1 MVLMEAPPIDFYDAI
16 IIGAGPVGGYLGW
29 KLTDLGH
36 TVLIIEEHAE
46 IGRPFQ
52 CAGLVNPG
60 AMERVPMRESVLS
73 PIWGARINSPNGITV
88 DIGSSDRVRTWSVC
102 RKKFDEGVVKLA
114 VNNGAELLLESRPTN
129 ISITDDFAEV
139 SVKTRDGEKIYRC
152 ALVCGCD
159 GAHSWVR
166 RRMRMGRP
174 KEMMIGYQLE
184 VTGYC
189 NEKGK
194 LDMFTGSKI
203 APGFFAWAI
212 PSGETTRIGMWSK
225 AELLSEKSCEMMI
238 SYLMNNS
245 IWKERFENCSIIGRF
260 GGPVPSGLIKRPLKE
275 RVALFGDAS
284 GACKPTTGGGIG
296 NGFDQVDIL
305 VSELSES
312 ITEGNLSEARMRK
325 ISKLLEPMR
334 KKLERIRALR
344 NAFLTEAT
352 DDELDEV
359 FKVWSRPDVTEIIN
373 QSGEIDNPI
382 PLGLRLLKEVPEF
395 RSLATR
401 AASAVIW
408 G

>member
-1 MVLMEAPPIDFYDAI
+1 MGAPSVEFYDVV
-16 IIGAGPVGGYLGW
+16 IIGAGPIGGYLGW
-29 KLTDLGH
+29 KLRQHGH
-36 TVLIIEEHAE
+36 SVLIVEEHSE

-52 CAGLVNPG
+52 CAGLINPG
-60 AMERVPMRESVLS
+60 AMDRVPMKESVLS

-88 DIGSSDRVRTWSVC
+88 DIGSSDRIRTWSVC

-114 VNNGAELLLESRPTN
+114 IDSGAELLLESRPV
-129 ISITDDFAEV
+129 SITNFDDYAEV
-139 SVKTRDGEKIYRC
+139 VIKSRNSERKIGC

-166 RRMRMGRP
+166 RYMRMGRP
-174 KEMMIGYQLE
+174 KEMMIGYQVE
-184 VTGYC
+184 VTGYR
-189 NEKGK
+189 NESGK
-194 LDMFTGSKI
+194 LDMFTGSDI

-212 PSGETTRIGMWSK
+212 PSGDTTRIGMWSK
-225 AELLSEKSCEMMI
+225 AELLSGKSCEMLI
-238 SYLMNNS
+238 SNLMNDS
-245 IWKERFENCSIIGRF
+245 MWKSRFQNCTIIGRF
-260 GGPVPSGLIKRPLKE
+260 GGPVPSGLIKNPLKE

-284 GACKPTTGGGIG
+284 GSCKPTTGGGIG
-296 NGFDQVDIL
+296 TGFDQVDIL
-305 VSELSES
+305 VPRLSES
-312 ITEGNLSEARMRK
+312 IAKGDLSEETMLK
-325 ISKLLEPMR
+325 ISKLLDPLR
-334 KKLERIRALR
+334 RKLERIRALR
-344 NAFLTEAT
+344 NAFLTGAS

-401 AASAVIW
+401 AAVAVIW